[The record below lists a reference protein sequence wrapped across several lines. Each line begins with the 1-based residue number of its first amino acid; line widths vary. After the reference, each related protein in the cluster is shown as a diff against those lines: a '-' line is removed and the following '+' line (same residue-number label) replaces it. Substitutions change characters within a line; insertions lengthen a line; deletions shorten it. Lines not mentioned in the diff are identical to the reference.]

1 MAMDAKSIRYFKQ
14 VLSADLRN
22 LMEQEEDTRSVLLE
36 STRVF
41 PDVVD
46 QAVLDSQVDFKL
58 RIRGRQ
64 KMLIQKIQRAL
75 ERIEDG
81 SFGICEE
88 CGEDIP
94 VKRLKARPVTT
105 LCIVCKSRVEAH
117 ERAVDSGH
125 RQLGDLLEMQ

>member
-1 MAMDAKSIRYFKQ
+1 MDAKSRRYFKQ

-22 LMEQEEDTRSVLLE
+22 LMEQEEDTRSVLME

-117 ERAVDSGH
+117 ERAMDTGH

>member
-1 MAMDAKSIRYFKQ
+1 MDAKSRRYFKQ

-22 LMEQEEDTRSVLLE
+22 LMEQEEETRSVLLE

-64 KMLIQKIQRAL
+64 KLLIQKIQRAL

>member
-1 MAMDAKSIRYFKQ
+1 MDAKNLRYFKQ
-14 VLSADLRN
+14 VLTNDLQN
-22 LMEQEEDTRSVLLE
+22 LMHQEEDTRSVLME
-36 STRVF
+36 SDRVF
-41 PDVVD
+41 PDLID

-64 KMLIQKIQRAL
+64 KQLIQKIQRAL
-75 ERIEDG
+75 DRIEDG

-105 LCIVCKSRVEAH
+105 LCIVCKSRLEAR
-117 ERAVDSGH
+117 ERAVESGH
-125 RQLGDLLEMQ
+125 RHLGDLLEMQ

>member
-1 MAMDAKSIRYFKQ
+1 MDAKSLKQFKHI
-14 VLSADLRN
+14 LKDELHN
-22 LMEQEEDTRSVLLE
+22 LLNQEEDTRSILME
-36 STRVF
+36 STRVL
-41 PDVVD
+41 PDLID

-64 KMLIQKIQRAL
+64 KMLIRKIQQAL

-81 SFGICEE
+81 TFGICEE

-94 VKRLKARPVTT
+94 IKRMKARPVTT
-105 LCIVCKSRVEAH
+105 LCILCKSRLEAR
-117 ERAVDSGH
+117 ERAVESGH

>member
-1 MAMDAKSIRYFKQ
+1 MDAKSLRYFKQ
-14 VLSADLRN
+14 VLTADLKN
-22 LMEQEEDTRSVLLE
+22 LMDQEEDTRSVLME

-41 PDVVD
+41 PDLID

-75 ERIEDG
+75 ERIEDKT
-81 SFGICEE
+81 FGICEE

-105 LCIVCKSRVEAH
+105 LCIICKSRLEAH
-117 ERAVDSGH
+117 ERAVESGH

>member
-1 MAMDAKSIRYFKQ
+1 MDAKSRRYFKQ

-22 LMEQEEDTRSVLLE
+22 LMQQEEETRSVLLD

-41 PDVVD
+41 PDMVD

-64 KMLIQKIQRAL
+64 KLLIQKIQRAL

>member
-1 MAMDAKSIRYFKQ
+1 MDAKSRRYFKQ

-22 LMEQEEDTRSVLLE
+22 LMEQEEDTRSVLME

-105 LCIVCKSRVEAH
+105 LCIVCKSRFEAH